1 MAVSLNPAGPVPAP
15 LDPVRAAPDAPDRP
29 RPRARAAIRRHLALA
44 LGLSAVLVVGLG
56 GWATLTQ
63 ISGAVIAPGQ
73 LVVESEVKKVQH
85 PTGGVVG
92 ELRVRE
98 GSRVRAGDVL
108 IRLDETQT
116 RANLDIVLKAMDELS
131 ARRARDEAERDGLKT
146 ITFPPDLVA
155 RIDTD
160 PTVARL
166 IDGES
171 RLFAARVAG
180 REGQK
185 AQLRERVDQL
195 RQEIA
200 GLVKQAAAKDREINL
215 IGHELTG
222 VRDLYAKNLV
232 PLSRVTALE
241 RDAAR
246 LEGERGQ
253 LVASTAS
260 ARGKI
265 AETELQIIQID
276 GEMRT
281 EVGKDLAEIRGKWS
295 EMREKRVAAEDQLK
309 RVELRAPQDGF
320 VHQMSVHTVGGLV
333 VPSEPAMLIVPASDQ
348 LLVEVR
354 VQPQDIDNVRVGQ
367 KAVLRFAAF
376 NTRTTPEIDGEVV
389 RVSADVSQD
398 PKTGQSYYT
407 ARIRIREDQ
416 KERLKGLRLVPG
428 MPVESFTQIGERSVL
443 SYLTK
448 PLTDQIAKAWRE
460 R

>member
-1 MAVSLNPAGPVPAP
+1 MSSTLVPLNGLAPA
-15 LDPVRAAPDAPDRP
+15 LP
-29 RPRARAAIRRHLALA
+29 RPVAQSSIRRHLAVA
-44 LGLSAVLVVGLG
+44 IGLSVALVFGVG
-56 GWATLTQ
+56 GWAVFTD
-63 ISGAVIAPGQ
+63 ISAAVIAPGQ
-73 LVVESEVKKVQH
+73 LVVETDVKKVQH

-92 ELRVRE
+92 QLLARE
-98 GSRVRAGDVL
+98 GQRVAAGDVL

-146 ITFPPDLVA
+146 IAFPPDLVS

-185 AQLRERVDQL
+185 AQLRERIDQL
-195 RQEIA
+195 RQEID
-200 GLVKQAAAKDREINL
+200 GLTKQAAAKDREIGL

-253 LVASTAS
+253 LIASTAS
-260 ARGKI
+260 ARGKV
-265 AETELQIIQID
+265 AETELQILQID

-281 EVGKDLAEIRGKWS
+281 ETGKDLAEIRGKWS
-295 EMREKRVAAEDQLK
+295 ELREKRVAAEDQLK

-320 VHQMSVHTVGGLV
+320 VHQMSVHTIGGLV

-367 KAVLRFAAF
+367 KAVLRFPAF

-389 RVSADVSQD
+389 RVSADVTQD
-398 PKTGQSYYT
+398 VKTGQSYYT

-416 KERLKGLRLVPG
+416 KQRLAGLRLVPG

>member
-1 MAVSLNPAGPVPAP
+1 MSTTLAP
-15 LDPVRAAPDAPDRP
+15 LSPLAPALP
-29 RPRARAAIRRHLALA
+29 RPVAEGSIRRHLALA
-44 LGLSAVLVVGLG
+44 VGLSAALVLGVG
-56 GWATLTQ
+56 GWATFTD
-63 ISGAVIAPGQ
+63 IAAAVIAPGQ
-73 LVVESEVKKVQH
+73 LVVESDVKKVQH

-92 ELRVRE
+92 QLLVRE
-98 GSRVRAGDVL
+98 GQRVASGDVL

-116 RANLDIVLKAMDELS
+116 RANLDIVLKAMDELA
-131 ARRARDEAERDGLKT
+131 ARRARDEAERDGLTT
-146 ITFPPDLVA
+146 IPFPPDLVA
-155 RIDTD
+155 RSDD
-160 PTVARL
+160 ATVARL

-185 AQLRERVDQL
+185 AQLRERIDQL
-195 RQEIA
+195 RQEID
-200 GLVKQAAAKDREINL
+200 GLTKQAAAKDREINL

-253 LVASTAS
+253 LIASTAS

-265 AETELQIIQID
+265 AETELQIFQID

-281 EVGKDLAEIRGKWS
+281 ETGKDLAEIRGKWS
-295 EMREKRVAAEDQLK
+295 ELREKRVAAEDQLK
-309 RVELRAPQDGF
+309 RIDLRAPQDGY

-333 VPSEPAMLIVPASDQ
+333 TPSEPAMLIVPAADQ
-348 LLVEVR
+348 LVVEVR
-354 VQPQDIDNVRVGQ
+354 VQPQDIDNVRIGQ
-367 KAVLRFAAF
+367 KAVLRFPAF
-376 NTRTTPEIDGEVV
+376 NTRTTPEIDGEVI
-389 RVSADVSQD
+389 RVSADVTQD
-398 PKTGQSYYT
+398 AKTGLSYYT
-407 ARIRIREDQ
+407 ARIRIQEDQ

-428 MPVESFTQIGERSVL
+428 MPVESYTQIGERSVL

>member
-1 MAVSLNPAGPVPAP
+1 MSASLAP
-15 LDPVRAAPDAPDRP
+15 LAGLDPALP
-29 RPRARAAIRRHLALA
+29 RPVAQGSIRRHLALA
-44 LGLSAVLVVGLG
+44 VGLSAALVLGVG
-56 GWATLTQ
+56 GWATFTD
-63 ISGAVIAPGQ
+63 IAAAVIAPGQ
-73 LVVESEVKKVQH
+73 LVVETDVKKVQH

-92 ELRVRE
+92 QLLARE
-98 GSRVRAGDVL
+98 GQRVAAGDVL

-146 ITFPPDLVA
+146 IAFPPELVA
-155 RIDTD
+155 RIDDD

-171 RLFAARVAG
+171 RLFAARVAS

-185 AQLRERVDQL
+185 AQLRERVEQL

-200 GLVKQAAAKDREINL
+200 GLTEQAGAKNREISL
-215 IGHELTG
+215 IGHELKG

-253 LVASTAS
+253 LIASTAS

-265 AETELQIIQID
+265 AETELQILQID
-276 GEMRT
+276 GEMRS
-281 EVGKDLAEIRGKWS
+281 EVGKDLAEIRAKWS
-295 EMREKRVAAEDQLK
+295 ELREKRVAAEDQLK
-309 RVELRAPQDGF
+309 RVELRAPQDGY

-333 VPSEPAMLIVPASDQ
+333 TPSEPAMLIVPAADQ

-367 KAVLRFAAF
+367 KAILRFPAF

-389 RVSADVSQD
+389 RVSADVTQD
-398 PKTGQSYYT
+398 PKTGMAYYT
-407 ARIRIREDQ
+407 ARIRIRDGE
-416 KERLKGLRLVPG
+416 KNHLKGLRLVPG
-428 MPVESFTQIGERSVL
+428 MPVEAYTQIGERSVL

-448 PLTDQIAKAWRE
+448 PLTDQIAKAWKE

>member
-1 MAVSLNPAGPVPAP
+1 MSSTFAPSSLAPRGSLAPA
-15 LDPVRAAPDAPDRP
+15 LP
-29 RPRARAAIRRHLALA
+29 RPVAQSSIRRHLAVA
-44 LGLSAVLVVGLG
+44 IGLSVALVFGVG
-56 GWATLTQ
+56 GWAVFTD
-63 ISGAVIAPGQ
+63 ISAAVIAPGQ
-73 LVVESEVKKVQH
+73 LVVETDVKKVQH

-92 ELRVRE
+92 QLLARE
-98 GSRVRAGDVL
+98 GQRVAAGDVL

-146 ITFPPDLVA
+146 ITFPPDLVS

-185 AQLRERVDQL
+185 AQLRERIDQL
-195 RQEIA
+195 RQEID
-200 GLVKQAAAKDREINL
+200 GLTKQAAAKDREIGL

-253 LVASTAS
+253 LIASTAS
-260 ARGKI
+260 ARGKV
-265 AETELQIIQID
+265 AETELQILQID

-281 EVGKDLAEIRGKWS
+281 ETGKDLAEIRGKWS
-295 EMREKRVAAEDQLK
+295 ELREKRVAAEDQLK

-320 VHQMSVHTVGGLV
+320 VHQMSVHTIGGLV

-354 VQPQDIDNVRVGQ
+354 VQPQDFDNVRVGQ
-367 KAVLRFAAF
+367 KAVLRFPAF

-389 RVSADVSQD
+389 RVSADVTQD
-398 PKTGQSYYT
+398 VKTGQSYYT

-416 KERLKGLRLVPG
+416 KERLAGLRLVPG

>member
-1 MAVSLNPAGPVPAP
+1 MSSTLAP
-15 LDPVRAAPDAPDRP
+15 LNGLAPALP
-29 RPRARAAIRRHLALA
+29 RPVAHGSIRRHLAVA
-44 LGLSAVLVVGLG
+44 AGLSVALVLGIG
-56 GWATLTQ
+56 GWATFTD
-63 ISGAVIAPGQ
+63 IAAAVIAPGQ
-73 LVVESEVKKVQH
+73 LVVESDIKKVQH

-92 ELRVRE
+92 QLLVRE
-98 GSRVRAGDVL
+98 GQRVASGDVL

-116 RANLDIVLKAMDELS
+116 RANLDIVLKAMDELA
-131 ARRARDEAERDGLKT
+131 ARRARDEAERDGLKAVA
-146 ITFPPDLVA
+146 FPPELVS
-155 RIDTD
+155 RIDSDASVT
-160 PTVARL
+160 RL

-200 GLVKQAAAKDREINL
+200 GLTKQAAAKDREIDL

-222 VRDLYAKNLV
+222 VRDLYGKNLV

-253 LVASTAS
+253 LIASTAS

-265 AETELQIIQID
+265 AETELQIFQID
-276 GEMRT
+276 QEMRT

-295 EMREKRVAAEDQLK
+295 ELREKRVAAEDQLK
-309 RVELRAPQDGF
+309 RVELRAPQDGY
-320 VHQMSVHTVGGLV
+320 VHQMTVHTVGGLV
-333 VPSEPAMLIVPASDQ
+333 VPSEPAMLIVPAADQ

-367 KAVLRFAAF
+367 KAVLRFSAF

-389 RVSADVSQD
+389 RVSADVTQD
-398 PKTGQSYYT
+398 PKTGQSFYT
-407 ARIRIREDQ
+407 ARIRIRDENKD
-416 KERLKGLRLVPG
+416 RLKGLRLVPG
-428 MPVESFTQIGERSVL
+428 MPVESYTQIGERSVL

-448 PLTDQIAKAWRE
+448 PLTDQIAKAWKE

>member
-1 MAVSLNPAGPVPAP
+1 MSSTLAPAP
-15 LDPVRAAPDAPDRP
+15 LAPAPLSGFAPALP
-29 RPRARAAIRRHLALA
+29 RPAAHGSIRRHLAVA
-44 LGLSAVLVVGLG
+44 LGLSVALVFGVG
-56 GWATLTQ
+56 GWATFTD
-63 ISGAVIAPGQ
+63 ISAAVIAPGQ
-73 LVVESEVKKVQH
+73 LVVETDVKKVQH

-92 ELRVRE
+92 ELLARE
-98 GSRVRAGDVL
+98 GQRVAAGDVL

-200 GLVKQAAAKDREINL
+200 GLTKQAAAKDREINL

-295 EMREKRVAAEDQLK
+295 ELREKRVAAEDQLK

-354 VQPQDIDNVRVGQ
+354 VQPQDIDNVRTGQ

-389 RVSADVSQD
+389 RVSADVTQD